1 MAEAQDR
8 PNRRTYQGSCHC
20 GAFAYEIDLP
30 ELKTVIDC
38 DCSFCSRK
46 GNLYVLTSEEDNFR
60 VVKGSEE
67 GLTSYTFGPRNKIHK
82 FCPKCAT
89 ISSTPSSIH
98 NTFLQLTKEACRPAS
113 KAAKFTLE
121 AAIAVP

>member
-46 GNLYVLTSEEDNFR
+46 GNLYVLTSEDDNFR
-60 VVKGSEE
+60 IVKGSEE

-82 FCPKCAT
+82 VGRTPTLQYKTFNQGCYF
-89 ISSTPSSIH
+89 ST
-98 NTFLQLTKEACRPAS
+98 T
-113 KAAKFTLE
+113 AADTNNL
-121 AAIAVP
+121 VVLP